1 MPIPPPTLCAVPC
14 CTVPEDVNPPG
25 AKLGDGLPD
34 VLVFELP
41 DELVF
46 ELPDG
51 LVFELPDG
59 LVFELPDGL
68 VFELP
73 DGLVF
78 ELPDGLVLELPAGC
92 APVEVVTGVPKE
104 VLVPQPP

>member
-59 LVFELPDGL
+59 LV
-68 VFELP
+68 
-73 DGLVF
+73 
-78 ELPDGLVLELPAGC
+78 LELPAGC